1 MSNQTDDIKDSIS
14 RYLSMREHSRKE
26 LIDKLSR
33 KDFDMDSIL
42 KCVDEF
48 SMKDL
53 QSDDRY
59 TESYV
64 RSKYNDHKGPNFI
77 SASLISKGIDSNAI
91 DKALSF
97 YDCKDWEKTAIAALE
112 KKTIYRNIEPAK
124 CKPKQ
129 KMFLSGRGF
138 SYKTIE
144 YALNEY
150 WKK

>member
-1 MSNQTDDIKDSIS
+1 
-14 RYLSMREHSRKE
+14 MREHSRKE

-42 KCVDEF
+42 TCVDEF

-77 SASLISKGIDSNAI
+77 SASLRSKGIDADTV

-97 YDCKDWEKTAIAALE
+97 YDYNDWGKTAIAALE
-112 KKTIYRNIEPAK
+112 KKTIYRNIEHVK
-124 CKPKQ
+124 CKMKQ

>member
-1 MSNQTDDIKDSIS
+1 
-14 RYLSMREHSRKE
+14 MREHSRKE

-77 SASLISKGIDSNAI
+77 SASLRSKGIDANTA

-112 KKTIYRNIEPAK
+112 KKTIYRNIEPEK
-124 CKPKQ
+124 CKIKQ

-144 YALNEY
+144 HALNEY

>member
-26 LIDKLSR
+26 LIDKLS
-33 KDFDMDSIL
+33 KKYFEMDLIL
-42 KCVDEF
+42 QCIDEF
-48 SMKDL
+48 STKNL

-59 TESYV
+59 TESFV
-64 RSKYNDHKGPNFI
+64 RSKYNNHKGPNFI
-77 SASLISKGIDSNAI
+77 SASLKSKGVSESIIDNV
-91 DKALSF
+91 LSS
-97 YDCKDWEKTAIAALE
+97 YNEEDWQLIAIAALE

-124 CKPKQ
+124 SKIKQ

-144 YALNEY
+144 HALNEY

>member
-26 LIDKLSR
+26 LIDKLSK

-64 RSKYNDHKGPNFI
+64 DLNTMTT
-77 SASLISKGIDSNAI
+77 
-91 DKALSF
+91 
-97 YDCKDWEKTAIAALE
+97 KDQILFL
-112 KKTIYRNIEPAK
+112 P
-124 CKPKQ
+124 
-129 KMFLSGRGF
+129 LSGLR
-138 SYKTIE
+138 E
-144 YALNEY
+144 
-150 WKK
+150 